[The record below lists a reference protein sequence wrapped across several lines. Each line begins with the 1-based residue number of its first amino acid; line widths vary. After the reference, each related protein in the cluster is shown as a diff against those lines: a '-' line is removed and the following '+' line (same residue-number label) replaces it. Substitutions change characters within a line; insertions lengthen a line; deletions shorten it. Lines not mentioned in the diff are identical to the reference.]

1 MSAMMDRN
9 TWLERIL
16 GAVRDLSDA
25 DYQERVWVRGRG
37 PEADS
42 STEAVCRLLDDYD
55 LAGFLAESGK
65 RRWLSDDQFAALRA
79 IEVALDNYLARDE
92 DQIDDAVRIASPG
105 WHELRKLARR
115 TLEAFASTPG
125 VTARWP
131 LVRPRRVRRASIAM
145 QP

>member
-1 MSAMMDRN
+1 MMDRK

-16 GAVRDLSDA
+16 GAVRDLSAA

-55 LAGFLAESGK
+55 LAGVLAESGK
-65 RRWLSDDQFAALRA
+65 RRWLSNDQLAALRA
-79 IEVALDNYLARDE
+79 FEAAMDNYLARDG
-92 DQIDDAVRIASPG
+92 DRIDDAVRTASPD